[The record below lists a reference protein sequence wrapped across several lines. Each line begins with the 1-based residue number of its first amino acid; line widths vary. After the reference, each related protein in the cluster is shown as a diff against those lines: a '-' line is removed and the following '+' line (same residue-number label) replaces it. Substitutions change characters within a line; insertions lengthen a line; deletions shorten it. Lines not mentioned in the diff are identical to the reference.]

1 MDFGKT
7 KKLGTVS
14 FAHRRT
20 EKPNADRFERHCHP
34 GYEVLYIVDGRGKFV
49 VEGVEYPLRAGMIML
64 LRPHEYHFVQPDPA
78 FPYERIC
85 INFRADDPLV
95 DPDGILSLQ
104 THYGAGLCFLPDA
117 MAVGV
122 GEQLLGMDLC
132 RVLEEKEAKALFC
145 AGLTQLLLTL
155 SVSASVDEQVENKL
169 TAGVMAYLTE
179 HLSEQL
185 HLEELARIFF
195 VSKYHLCRV
204 FRSHAGVTVLEYLT
218 AKRVAR
224 SQTLIS
230 QGCSAAEAARQTGF
244 SEYSTFY
251 RAYRRITGKAPTRK
265 RKREKTE
272 DDIH

>member
-1 MDFGKT
+1 MDFGKS

-20 EKPNADRFERHCHP
+20 EKPNADKFERHCHP
-34 GYEVLYIVDGRGKFV
+34 VYEVLYIVDGRGKFV
-49 VEGVEYPLRAGMIML
+49 VEGVEYPLREGMIML

-95 DPDGILSLQ
+95 NPGGILSLQ
-104 THYGAGLCFLPDA
+104 MNYGAGLCYLPDA
-117 MAVGV
+117 MAAGV
-122 GEQLLGMDLC
+122 GELLLGLDLC
-132 RVLEEKEAKALFC
+132 RILEEKETEALFC

-155 SVSASVDEQVENKL
+155 SVSAPVNEQVENKL

-179 HLSEQL
+179 HLSDQL
-185 HLEELARIFF
+185 HLEELARTFF

-218 AKRVAR
+218 AKRIAR
-224 SQTLIS
+224 SQTLMS
-230 QGCSAAEAARQTGF
+230 QGLSAAEAARSAGF
-244 SEYSTFY
+244 SEYSSFS
-251 RAYRRITGKAPTRK
+251 RAYCRCTGKAPTRR
-265 RKREKTE
+265 RKTGGSDRK
-272 DDIH
+272 H